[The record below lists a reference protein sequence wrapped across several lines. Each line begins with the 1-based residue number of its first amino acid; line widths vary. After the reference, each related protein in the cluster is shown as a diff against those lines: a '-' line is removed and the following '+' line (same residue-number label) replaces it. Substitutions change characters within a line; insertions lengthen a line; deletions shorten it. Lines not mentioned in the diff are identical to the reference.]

1 MRRPNLFLLCV
12 LAMTAFPLAAQNAR
26 PDAQASYNT
35 GRDLEAQG
43 RAAEAE
49 TYYREAVRICN
60 DEISSGIANADTYAV
75 LTWTLQRQ
83 RKYSEVISMGER
95 ALRQGNDLRV
105 VETMGEAYFY
115 LENLDAS
122 RRQME
127 RYVNAL
133 PQGGRAS
140 VAYFFMGEIFRVQGK
155 NLSADI
161 AYTTAIHIEGGTV
174 ALWWYRLGEVRE
186 ASKEYRAAIEAYEA
200 ALKVTPNYQRASE
213 GLQRSRRLAG

>member
-1 MRRPNLFLLCV
+1 LLAV
-12 LAMTAFPLAAQNAR
+12 TVFPLAAQNAR

-35 GRDLEAQG
+35 GRDLEARG
-43 RAAEAE
+43 RTAEAE

-60 DEISSGIANADTYAV
+60 DEISSGIANAETYAV

-83 RKYSEVISMGER
+83 RKYSEVISTGER
-95 ALRQGNDLRV
+95 ALRQGNDFRV

-115 LENLDAS
+115 LDNLDAS

-140 VAYFFMGEIFRVQGK
+140 VAYFFMGEIFRLQGK

-174 ALWWYRLGEVRE
+174 ALWWYRLGQVRE
-186 ASKEYRAAIEAYEA
+186 ANKDYQVAIEAYER
-200 ALKVTPNYQRASE
+200 ALRITPNYQQASE